1 LQEPKGKMFS
11 VDYSSFKVPTFPEG
25 DGTGKHWWL
34 LLLVHTTHNAH
45 TRIEKTDNI
54 REFIQKNDPT
64 QSDRAV
70 WQIAAAVSVED
81 EMKAEFFRDKFA
93 NATIRGSLS
102 RSVVLEQMAA
112 LMELD
117 VYNSLAVIFR
127 TDDAEE
133 ILERRPRNLLESVTK
148 KKKKKYKGSWRRGFT
163 QLGVTK

>member
-1 LQEPKGKMFS
+1 MQAGTFS
-11 VDYSSFKVPTFPEG
+11 VDFSSFKVPTFPEG

-34 LLLVHTTHNAH
+34 LLLVNTNHITHTQ
-45 TRIEKTDNI
+45 IEKTDNI
-54 REFIQKNDPT
+54 REFIRKNDPSL
-64 QSDRAV
+64 SDRSV
-70 WQIAAAVSVED
+70 WQIASAVRVED
-81 EMKAEFFRDKFA
+81 ELTAEIFEDKFK

-112 LMELD
+112 LMGLD

-163 QLGVTK
+163 